1 MDVPGQSA
9 MSGVPTPMGLPMG
22 GQRPSISEQ
31 SAAVSLSPSPQASMP
46 MVPQGGPTPGQVLA
60 EQLPGTISK
69 AVSVFGAPPRATPV
83 DEATLQPQQPQGLE
97 GIMSKIGGAA
107 KSFFDSPATNL
118 ASSSAVAAPAGDMKY
133 QTPFFSTG
141 SSYLS
146 GSTGETNSNKM
157 LSTFDPMTLVANYLT
172 GG

>member
-1 MDVPGQSA
+1 
-9 MSGVPTPMGLPMG
+9 
-22 GQRPSISEQ
+22 
-31 SAAVSLSPSPQASMP
+31 MP
-46 MVPQGGPTPGQVLA
+46 MMPQGGPTPDQVLT
-60 EQLPGTISK
+60 EQLPGTIAK
-69 AVSVFGAPPRATPV
+69 AASVFGAPPRAIPV
-83 DEATLQPQQPQGLE
+83 DEATLQPLQPQQPQGLE

-118 ASSSAVAAPAGDMKY
+118 ASSSAVAAPTGDMKY

-157 LSTFDPMTLVANYLT
+157 MSTFDPMTLVANYLT